1 MKVLLVFAHPER
13 HSLNGALRDVVVAEL
28 EAQGHEVR
36 VSDLYADG
44 WKPAVDHADFPA
56 LPADARLKVAGAS
69 GQAFAA
75 GALTDDVKAE
85 QEKLL
90 WADTLILQFP
100 LWWYSMPA
108 ILKGWV
114 DRVYAFGFAY
124 GVGERSD
131 THWGDRFG
139 EGTLAG
145 KRAMLIVTVG
155 G

>member
-1 MKVLLVFAHPER
+1 ML
-13 HSLNGALRDVVVAEL
+13 
-28 EAQGHEVR
+28 
-36 VSDLYADG
+36 
-44 WKPAVDHADFPA
+44 
-56 LPADARLKVAGAS
+56 
-69 GQAFAA
+69 
-75 GALTDDVKAE
+75 
-85 QEKLL
+85 
-90 WADTLILQFP
+90 
-100 LWWYSMPA
+100 A

-155 G
+155 GWAAHYAPQRELSCSQITLPRNCPVETKK

>member
-1 MKVLLVFAHPER
+1 M
-13 HSLNGALRDVVVAEL
+13 AE
-28 EAQGHEVR
+28 
-36 VSDLYADG
+36 
-44 WKPAVDHADFPA
+44 
-56 LPADARLKVAGAS
+56 AS
-69 GQAFAA
+69 GRAFTA
-75 GALTDDVKAE
+75 GALTEDVKAE

-90 WADTLILQFP
+90 WADMLILQFP
-100 LWWYSMPA
+100 LWWYHMPA

-145 KRAMLIVTVG
+145 KRAMLFVTVG
-155 G
+155 GWATHYARAA